1 MQNELF
7 EYKSQGKGTPQA
19 KAEKYL
25 VEPAWLR
32 YETEKGLRAVKKILA
47 IWVKRFKQLV
57 TASIL
62 AVLDQAE
69 MITLLKIVKAFLQFD
84 SGIESEACLCEQIE
98 GWDRQA
104 NQQN

>member
-1 MQNELF
+1 MS
-7 EYKSQGKGTPQA
+7 K
-19 KAEKYL
+19 
-25 VEPAWLR
+25 
-32 YETEKGLRAVKKILA
+32 KGLRAVKKILA
-47 IWVKRFKQLV
+47 IWVKRFKQPV

-98 GWDRQA
+98 G
-104 NQQN
+104 